1 MTVGPN
7 IAIIAGLVGD
17 PARAGMLSALMAGR
31 ALTASE
37 LAQVAGVTVQTASSH
52 LSKLSDGGLIVAR
65 KQGHHRYF
73 TLSGDDVAQV
83 LEGLMGL
90 AERTLAKPV
99 RTGPKDPGLRKARIC
114 YDHLAGEMGV
124 GLFAACVARGFIK
137 DGTEDL
143 ELTAKGRGFFTD
155 YGLDM
160 EALENARRP
169 VCRPCLDWS
178 ARRTHLAGGLG
189 ASILTHFTD
198 RKWAWRVPETR
209 VIEFSPKGLKE
220 YHTLCSSSALHTE

>member
-1 MTVGPN
+1 
-7 IAIIAGLVGD
+7 
-17 PARAGMLSALMAGR
+17 MLSALMAGR

-52 LSKLSDGGLIVAR
+52 LSKLSDGGLIIAR
-65 KQGHHRYF
+65 KQGRHRYF
-73 TLSGDDVAQV
+73 TLSGDDVARV

-99 RTGPKDPGLRKARIC
+99 RTGPRDPGLRKARIC

-124 GLFAACVARGFIK
+124 DLFSAFVDRGFIA
-137 DGTEDL
+137 DSSDDLAVTE
-143 ELTAKGRGFFTD
+143 KGHLFFAGF
-155 YGLDM
+155 GLDM
-160 EALENARRP
+160 EALETSRRP

-189 ASILTHFTD
+189 AAILSHFTD

-209 VIEFSPKGLKE
+209 VVEFSPKGLKE
-220 YHTLCSSSALHTE
+220 YRGLTDE

>member
-1 MTVGPN
+1 MSVGPN
-7 IAIIAGLVGD
+7 IAIIAALVGD
-17 PARAGMLSALMAGR
+17 PARASMLGALMAGR

-52 LSKLSDGGLIVAR
+52 LAKLSDGGLIAAR
-65 KQGHHRYF
+65 KQGRHRYF

-99 RTGPKDPGLRKARIC
+99 RTGPRDPGLRKARIC

-124 GLFAACVARGFIK
+124 GLFAACVTRGFIK
-137 DGTEDL
+137 ERSEEL
-143 ELTAKGRGFFTD
+143 ELTAGGRQFFTD
-155 YGLDM
+155 FGLDLK
-160 EALENARRP
+160 ALDAARRP

-189 ASILTHFTD
+189 AAILSHFID
-198 RKWAWRVPETR
+198 RKWAWRVPDTR
-209 VIEFSPKGLKE
+209 MIEFSPKGLQE
-220 YHTLCSSSALHTE
+220 YRALAGG

>member
-1 MTVGPN
+1 MSVGPN

-17 PARAGMLSALMAGR
+17 PARAAMLSALMAGR

-37 LAQVAGVTVQTASSH
+37 LAQTAGVTVQTASSH
-52 LSKLSDGGLIVAR
+52 LAKLSDGGLITAR
-65 KQGHHRYF
+65 KQGRHRYF

-90 AERTLAKPV
+90 AERTLSKPV
-99 RTGPKDPGLRKARIC
+99 KTGPKDPGLRKARIC
-114 YDHLAGEMGV
+114 YDHLAGDMGV
-124 GLFAACVARGFIK
+124 GLFTACVDRGFIK
-137 DGTEDL
+137 DGSDIL
-143 ELTAKGRGFFTD
+143 ELTTKGRKFFTD
-155 YGLDM
+155 FGLEMDG
-160 EALENARRP
+160 LETARRP

-189 ASILTHFTD
+189 AAILTHFTD

-220 YHTLCSSSALHTE
+220 YRALCDGN

>member
-1 MTVGPN
+1 MSVGPN

-17 PARAGMLSALMAGR
+17 PARASMLSALMAGR

-52 LSKLSDGGLIVAR
+52 LSKLSDGGLIAAR
-65 KQGHHRYF
+65 KQGRHRYF

-99 RTGPKDPGLRKARIC
+99 RTGPRDPGLRKARIC

-124 GLFAACVARGFIK
+124 GLFSAFVDRGFVA
-137 DGTEDL
+137 DGAEDL
-143 ELTAKGRGFFTD
+143 TLTEKGRHFFTD
-155 YGLDM
+155 FGLDLG
-160 EALENARRP
+160 ALESARRP

-189 ASILTHFTD
+189 AAILTHFTD
-198 RKWAWRVPETR
+198 RKWAWRVPNTR

-220 YHTLCSSSALHTE
+220 YRSLTGG